1 MYQANTRV
9 LDSLDK
15 TMKHTLGYAEVVGE
29 VRNTYYHW
37 NESARE
43 RIDTIAEQF
52 PEFVSFM
59 QQRLS
64 ERMLIHAE
72 CEAIEEN
79 ERNGILSHGVAE
91 AILERLAEEIHLLR
105 GRATGELKVDPYE
118 LLNKVN
124 FFQNV
129 HKDDFVKIVERLRSR
144 TVPADSAIIR
154 QGDAVDSM
162 YFIVRGVVRISL
174 TDGGEERPGHYDSR

>member
-1 MYQANTRV
+1 M
-9 LDSLDK
+9 LI
-15 TMKHTLGYAEVVGE
+15 YAE
-29 VRNTYYHW
+29 R
-37 NESARE
+37 
-43 RIDTIAEQF
+43 
-52 PEFVSFM
+52 
-59 QQRLS
+59 
-64 ERMLIHAE
+64 
-72 CEAIEEN
+72 EAIEEN
-79 ERNGILSHGVAE
+79 ERNGTLSHGVAE

-144 TVPADSAIIR
+144 TVPAGSAIIR